1 MHSNFYLKACRKK
14 RSILDASFDHSVLP
28 TPSKSSPQI
37 DSGLDDEDNFLEAD
51 LNHRYDNWIKKLNK
65 IKYSLLNVFRAAR
78 QNFFNFLLY
87 WATTTSTST
96 STSYTGTGTLSILG
110 ADGCT
115 PSGMSAC
122 ATLACT

>member
-1 MHSNFYLKACRKK
+1 M
-14 RSILDASFDHSVLP
+14 DASFDHSVLP

-51 LNHRYDNWIKKLNK
+51 LNHRYDDWIKNK
-65 IKYSLLNVFRAAR
+65 IKSNTPLNEFRSAR

-96 STSYTGTGTLSILG
+96 STSYTRTGVLSILNTG
-110 ADGCT
+110 GCA
-115 PSGMSAC
+115 PSGMSICSATSASC
-122 ATLACT
+122 A